1 MEEYKKQLVEV
12 AKIAYDKGIVNA
24 YEGNLS
30 IKVNDL
36 ILITPSGVC
45 KGVLTKDMISVIDFD
60 GNIIEGSYKQSSE
73 YKLHVMSYIKRPDI
87 KAVIH
92 AHAPYTTA
100 YAVANKAI
108 ETKAYPEMIMFF
120 GRIPLAEY
128 GTPSTD
134 EIFRGVDKYLHR
146 HDAVLL
152 ANHGIL
158 VVGDC
163 IHSTFYKLEAAE
175 SIARVLMLAESLGG
189 AKDLSDENL
198 ERLEMIKARNKKE
211 KT

>member
-1 MEEYKKQLVEV
+1 MEEYKKHLVEV
-12 AKIAYDKGIVNA
+12 SRNAYDKGLVNA

-30 IKVNDL
+30 IRVNDM

-45 KGVLTKDMISVIDFD
+45 KGVLEKEMISVIDFR
-60 GNIIEGSYKQSSE
+60 GNIIEGRCKPSSE
-73 YKLHVMSYIKRPDI
+73 YRLHVLSYLKRPDI

-120 GRIPLAEY
+120 GSIPLAEY

-134 EIFRGVDKYLHR
+134 EIFRGVDKYLPD
-146 HDAVLL
+146 HDAILL

-158 VVGDC
+158 VVGDS
-163 IHSTFYKLEAAE
+163 IHHTFYKLEAAE

-189 AKDLSDENL
+189 AKNLSEENL
-198 ERLEMIKARNKKE
+198 ERLEIIKTRNVKE